1 MKKTFTAIAAMLAMV
16 SCATLKNGTHT
27 VDIVSINDVQGR
39 WFNEPYTE
47 GGKVRGSLE
56 ALSDSISRWH
66 DKAGRT
72 SLLIDAGD
80 EFTGGDANFYYD
92 YIDTLGPHA
101 YPSMASL
108 LGVNAIIPSQED
120 LNAPSWRRVSA
131 QLKEQGISVIEGS
144 DYKIFKLK
152 GGIRVAVLGSCEAL
166 PAASAKKPALVIL
179 KSNGKQI
186 PSNLTGIDVVLAA
199 HDHRAYAKTSD
210 STCIIDGGSYA
221 RNFGHAS
228 VTLNVKH
235 HKVASK
241 HFDASA
247 PSAGNSASCN
257 GVSARFLPEFLA
269 VKSFVNSKIGILSD
283 DLSARRGYCGSS
295 DYMNLYHSIAL
306 SYPGVDISFA
316 APLSIGGTIEKGD
329 IHFYDIGE
337 RLYPFD
343 NSIVVLRMTGDEVR
357 RYLEESYANW
367 VTSSDEHIFLLKEG
381 KDLKTGKPKLNF
393 AKSPANFDSAAGINY
408 TVDITKPSGSRISI
422 SGMAD
427 GSAFSLSQ
435 TYNVAITSYRASG
448 TGGLLKAAGINPRNL
463 ESRLVQNGPAFRTI
477 LYQYLQENPVLSP
490 SLLSNPS
497 VVGTWKFIPSDKASE
512 LIRKD
517 IEEIF

>member
-1 MKKTFTAIAAMLAMV
+1 MKKTVTAIAAMLAVV

-27 VDIVSINDVQGR
+27 LDIVSINDVQGR

-56 ALSDSISRWH
+56 ALSDSISKWH

-80 EFTGGDANFYYD
+80 ELTGGDANFYYD
-92 YIDTLGPHA
+92 YIDTLSPHV
-101 YPSMASL
+101 YPSMASF
-108 LGVNAIIPSQED
+108 LGVDAIIPSQED
-120 LNAPSWRRVSA
+120 ISAPSWRRVSA
-131 QLKEQGISVIEGS
+131 QLKEQGISVIEGP
-144 DYKIFKLK
+144 DYKIFTLK
-152 GGIRVAVLGSCEAL
+152 GGIKVAVLGSYEAL
-166 PAASAKKPALVIL
+166 LAASSKKPALVIL
-179 KSNGKQI
+179 KSDGKQI
-186 PSNLTGIDVVLAA
+186 PSDLTGIDVVLAA

-210 STCIIDGGSYA
+210 STCIINGGSYA
-221 RNFGHAS
+221 RNFGHAA
-228 VTLNVKH
+228 VTLKVKR

-241 HFDASA
+241 HFEASA
-247 PSAGNSASCN
+247 PSVWNSASN
-257 GVSARFLPEFLA
+257 EGVSTRFLPEFSA
-269 VKSFVNSKIGILSD
+269 VKSFVNSKIGFLSD
-283 DLSARRGYCGSS
+283 DLSARYGYCGSS

-306 SYPGVDISFA
+306 SSPGVDISFA

-329 IHFYDIGE
+329 IHYYDVAG

-343 NSIVVLRMTGDEVR
+343 NGIVVLKMTGDEVR
-357 RYLEESYANW
+357 RYLEKSYASW
-367 VTSSDEHIFLLKEG
+367 VTTSDEHIFLLKEG
-381 KDLKTGKPKLNF
+381 KDLKTGVPKLNF

-427 GSAFSLSQ
+427 GSAFSLSG
-435 TYNVAITSYRASG
+435 TYNVAITSYRATG
-448 TGGLLKAAGINPRNL
+448 AGGLLNAAGINPKNL
-463 ESRLVQNGPAFRTI
+463 GPRLVELGPAFRTI
-477 LYQYLQENPVLSP
+477 LYQYLQLNPVLSP

-497 VVGTWKFIPSDKASE
+497 IVGTWKFIPAGKASE

-517 IEEIF
+517 IDEIF